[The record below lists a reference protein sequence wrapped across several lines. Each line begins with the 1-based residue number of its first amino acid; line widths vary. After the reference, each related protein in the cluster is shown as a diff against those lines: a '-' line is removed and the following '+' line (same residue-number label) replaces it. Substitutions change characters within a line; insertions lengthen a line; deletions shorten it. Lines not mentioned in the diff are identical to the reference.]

1 MENSFFEVKMLSGA
15 AAGFISYFL
24 GGWDGWLATLCTCM
38 GLDFISGII
47 AALLNKSK
55 KTAGGGLESRQM
67 FHGGLRKIL
76 VLVVVAMAVVLDQ
89 TLLPGQSAIRDAV
102 CVYFIVEEGLSV
114 LENVGTCGVK
124 LPAVLVRTLEQLK
137 SESEKLEKVEKDGDK

>member
-1 MENSFFEVKMLSGA
+1 MENGFIEVKMLSGA

-24 GGWDGWLATLCTCM
+24 GGWDGWLAALCTFM
-38 GLDFISGII
+38 GLDFVSGII

-76 VLVVVAMAVVLDQ
+76 ILVVVAVAVVLDQ
-89 TLLPGQSAIRDAV
+89 VILPGGAAIRDAV
-102 CVYFIVEEGLSV
+102 CVYFIVEEGLSI
-114 LENVGTCGVK
+114 LENTGACGVK
-124 LPAVLVRTLEQLK
+124 LPAVLVKTLEQLK
-137 SESEKLEKVEKDGDK
+137 NENEKSGKVGDE

>member
-1 MENSFFEVKMLSGA
+1 MENSFFEFKILSGA
-15 AAGFISYFL
+15 AAGFVSYFL
-24 GGWDGWLATLCTCM
+24 GGWDGWLAALCTFM

-76 VLVVVAMAVVLDQ
+76 ILVIVAVAVVLDN
-89 TLLPGQSAIRDAV
+89 TLLPGQSAIRDVV
-102 CVYFIVEEGLSV
+102 CGYYIAEEALSIM
-114 LENVGTCGVK
+114 ENAGACGVK
-124 LPAVLVRTLEQLK
+124 LPTILVKTLEQLK
-137 SESEKLEKVEKDGDK
+137 SKNEEQEKVGDE